1 MNKFGVVSLRISV
14 ALVALIILLLCV
26 FWLPYMA
33 RISAEQNPEY
43 AYLRYP
49 VLYGLYITTIPFYLG
64 IFHTF
69 KLLNLIS
76 KNTAFTEE
84 ACESLRYINR
94 YTVIEIILY
103 FIGMVFLAFNKALHP
118 GIFILGVVIMFACFI
133 ISVFALVLKA
143 LLSKVIEIK
152 NENDY
157 TI

>member
-1 MNKFGVVSLRISV
+1 MNKLGVNSLRISV
-14 ALVALIILLLCV
+14 ALVALIILLLCI

-33 RISAEQNPEY
+33 RISAEQNVEL

-49 VLYGLYITTIPFYLG
+49 VLFGMYITTIPFYLG

-69 KLLNLIS
+69 NLLNLIS
-76 KNTAFTEE
+76 KDTAFTEK
-84 ACESLRYINR
+84 AYISLSKINR

-103 FIGMVFLAFNKALHP
+103 FIGMILLALCKALHP
-118 GIFILGVVIMFACFI
+118 GVFILGLAIMFTCFI
-133 ISVFALVLKA
+133 ISVFASVLKA
-143 LLSKVIEIK
+143 LLKKVIEIK